1 MPVIGKVE
9 LKADKDV
16 TAGTET
22 SISDLFPYS
31 ERRKEFTLES
41 DVERDKTK
49 IKVTIAKLG
58 SFETVADTT
67 KKKGE
72 KTDLW
77 MILKATD
84 FSRKIK
90 ATEAIKKGDVITVT
104 IESI

>member
-31 ERRKEFTLES
+31 ERKKEFTLES
-41 DVERDKTK
+41 YVERDKTK

-67 KKKGE
+67 K
-72 KTDLW
+72 
-77 MILKATD
+77 
-84 FSRKIK
+84 R
-90 ATEAIKKGDVITVT
+90 
-104 IESI
+104 